1 MATNA
6 RPTEEALPAALA
18 CEVCILAGGLSRR
31 MGRDKARLRLGRRT
45 MLGHVRAAA
54 GALDLPIHVIR
65 RDAVR
70 RCGPLGGIYTALRT
84 TRADAVIFLACDMPF
99 VSHALLR
106 RLRRDCGAA
115 RNGLFVRE
123 SGRTG
128 FPCILPRAA
137 LPVVA
142 DAIAGGRLSLQTL
155 AKRLNARSLRLP
167 WVFSRELRNVN
178 TPADWQRVRKLWDN
192 HPTGNRG

>member
-6 RPTEEALPAALA
+6 RPTKEALPAALA

-54 GALDLPIHVIR
+54 GALHLPIRVIR

-106 RLRRDCGAA
+106 RLLRDSGAA
-115 RNGLFVRE
+115 RNGLFAHAG
-123 SGRTG
+123 GRAG
-128 FPCILPRAA
+128 FPCILPRTA

-142 DAIAGGRLSLQTL
+142 DAITRGSLSLQAL
-155 AKRLNARSLRLP
+155 AKRLKARSLRLP
-167 WVFSRELRNVN
+167 RVFSRELRNVN
-178 TPADWQRVRKLWDN
+178 TPADWQRVRKQWDN
-192 HPTGNRG
+192 HATGNRR